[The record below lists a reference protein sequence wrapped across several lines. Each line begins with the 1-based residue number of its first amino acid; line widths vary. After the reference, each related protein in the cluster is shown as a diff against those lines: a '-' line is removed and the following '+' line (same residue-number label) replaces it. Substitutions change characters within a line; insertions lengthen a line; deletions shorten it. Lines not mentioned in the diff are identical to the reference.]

1 LGHIAPGNPLNKFTG
16 ECAHLS
22 VLLPRSLGDF
32 QCNLF
37 RDITRPTLVG
47 IESHNAE
54 NALVFTP
61 EDALDN
67 GLLVCPEFVD
77 FPPGAAELT
86 EVLKDSVH
94 CQIMSWN

>member
-1 LGHIAPGNPLNKFTG
+1 MATQISNKSNIANNLWVQMAALAFLGAFK
-16 ECAHLS
+16 
-22 VLLPRSLGDF
+22 
-32 QCNLF
+32 CNFF
-37 RDITRPTLVG
+37 RDIACPTLVG
-47 IESHNAE
+47 IESHNAQ

-77 FPPGAAELT
+77 FPPGEAALT

-94 CQIMSWN
+94 CQIMSRN